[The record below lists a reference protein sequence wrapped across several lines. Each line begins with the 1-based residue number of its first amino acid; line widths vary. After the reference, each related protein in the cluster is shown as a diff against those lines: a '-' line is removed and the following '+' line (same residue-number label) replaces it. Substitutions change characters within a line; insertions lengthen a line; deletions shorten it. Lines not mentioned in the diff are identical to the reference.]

1 MAGGSLVKTL
11 ASFTIPLIFSGL
23 FQQIFNWVDAFIVGN
38 VEGEAALAG
47 IGAAGSIYN
56 LFVTVI
62 VGFTSGISVMA
73 AQKYGKGE
81 RVALR
86 RILSSFVMLLGA
98 LCFAAAGLGMLFT
111 GPALHLLNTPASIL
125 SEGKEYMQIL
135 FIGIPF
141 LAVYNTYSA
150 VLRGMGDSRA
160 PFFSV
165 LVCSGV
171 NIALDLVLVAVFRY
185 GSAGAAAATAL
196 SQASMAVFVAAYT
209 FRRYP
214 MLRFRFGRAADRH
227 VRSERR
233 YGRDWNGLF
242 PLDRELLC
250 GLWAGDGRAR
260 VPGGRG

>member
-1 MAGGSLVKTL
+1 MGQNAERNTAHNTAQSIADNTLQNTVQNTERDMAGGSLVKTL
-11 ASFTIPLIFSGL
+11 ASFTIHLIFSSL

-111 GPALHLLNTPASIL
+111 GPALHL
-125 SEGKEYMQIL
+125 
-135 FIGIPF
+135 
-141 LAVYNTYSA
+141 
-150 VLRGMGDSRA
+150 
-160 PFFSV
+160 
-165 LVCSGV
+165 
-171 NIALDLVLVAVFRY
+171 
-185 GSAGAAAATAL
+185 
-196 SQASMAVFVAAYT
+196 
-209 FRRYP
+209 
-214 MLRFRFGRAADRH
+214 
-227 VRSERR
+227 
-233 YGRDWNGLF
+233 
-242 PLDRELLC
+242 
-250 GLWAGDGRAR
+250 
-260 VPGGRG
+260 

>member
-1 MAGGSLVKTL
+1 
-11 ASFTIPLIFSGL
+11 
-23 FQQIFNWVDAFIVGN
+23 
-38 VEGEAALAG
+38 
-47 IGAAGSIYN
+47 
-56 LFVTVI
+56 
-62 VGFTSGISVMA
+62 
-73 AQKYGKGE
+73 
-81 RVALR
+81 
-86 RILSSFVMLLGA
+86 
-98 LCFAAAGLGMLFT
+98 
-111 GPALHLLNTPASIL
+111 
-125 SEGKEYMQIL
+125 MQIL

-141 LAVYNTYSA
+141 LAVYNTYSF
-150 VLRGMGDSRA
+150 VLRGMGDSGA